1 MEKPFPAPTAETRIF
16 WDGCR
21 RGELL
26 YQACRK
32 CGHVQFY
39 PRRLCIRCLSEEV
52 DWRHSSGNGTIFTVT
67 TVNRPTTAAFKDDVP
82 YVIALVDLDEGFRM
96 MLNVHGDSR
105 LNARIGDR
113 VRIGFEERPRGETVP
128 FAELVS
134 DAGSGT
140 STIEKAQERT
150 A

>member
-1 MEKPFPAPTAETRIF
+1 MEKPFPVPTAETRVF

-26 YQACRK
+26 YQSCRK
-32 CGHVQFY
+32 CGHAQFY

-52 DWRHSSGNGTIFTVT
+52 EWRHSGRTGTIFTVT

-96 MLNVHGDSR
+96 MLNVQGDNR
-105 LNARIGDR
+105 LDARIGDR
-113 VRIGFEERPRGETVP
+113 VRIGFEERPRGETIP
-128 FAELVS
+128 FAELIF
-134 DAGSGT
+134 DAATES
-140 STIEKAQERT
+140 STIGNSREQMA
-150 A
+150 

>member
-1 MEKPFPAPTAETRIF
+1 MGKPLPVPTAETRAF

-26 YQACRK
+26 YQSCRK
-32 CGHVQFY
+32 CRHAQFY
-39 PRRLCIRCLSEEV
+39 PRQLCTRCLSHEV
-52 DWRHSSGNGTIFTVT
+52 EWRNSNGTGAIFTVT

-96 MLNVHGDSR
+96 MLNVLGDDR

-113 VRIGFEERPRGETVP
+113 VRIGFEERPGGVTLP
-128 FAELVS
+128 FAQLIS
-134 DAGSGT
+134 DATTGNPATGNQR
-140 STIEKAQERT
+140 EQVA
-150 A
+150 